1 MIGTQL
7 QSASNVLDMLVQ
19 SGDWKRDETV
29 KQASI
34 RLSRALET
42 ANQLPEL
49 QAAYRETV
57 DAYASYTG
65 SNPSKVTL
73 EKQP

>member
-7 QSASNVLDMLVQ
+7 KSASNVLDLLVQ
-19 SGDWKRDETV
+19 SGDWEKDETLLR
-29 KQASI
+29 ASI
-34 RLSRALET
+34 RLQRALDK

-57 DAYASYTG
+57 DAYSIW
-65 SNPSKVTL
+65 NQC
-73 EKQP
+73 QPGQAERGMS

>member
-7 QSASNVLDMLVQ
+7 KSASNVLDLLVQ
-19 SGDWKRDETV
+19 SGDWERDETLL
-29 KQASI
+29 QASI
-34 RLSRALET
+34 RLQRALDK

-57 DAYASYTG
+57 DAYATWNHHQSG
-65 SNPSKVTL
+65 QAERGMS
-73 EKQP
+73 

>member
-7 QSASNVLDMLVQ
+7 KSASNVLDLLVQ
-19 SGDWKRDETV
+19 SGDWERDETLL
-29 KQASI
+29 QASI
-34 RLSRALET
+34 RLQRALEA

-57 DAYASYTG
+57 DAYATW
-65 SNPSKVTL
+65 NQC
-73 EKQP
+73 QPGQAERGMS

>member
-7 QSASNVLDMLVQ
+7 KSASNVLDLLVQ
-19 SGDWKRDETV
+19 SGDWEKDETLLR
-29 KQASI
+29 ASI
-34 RLSRALET
+34 RLQRALDK

-57 DAYASYTG
+57 DAYATW
-65 SNPSKVTL
+65 NQW
-73 EKQP
+73 KQTERGAP